1 MKIDNEIV
9 SIPAKGLDRAHSP
22 LLKAAASLRAV
33 VALSAS
39 LDEIWLG
46 KR

>member
-9 SIPAKGLDRAHSP
+9 SITTERLDCAHSL
-22 LLKAAASLRAV
+22 LLKATVSPPPV
-33 VALSAS
+33 VVLS
-39 LDEIWLG
+39 EIWLG